1 MSKIARKACAF
12 AALTL
17 VAFHTPAVAQSPTGE
32 DEAKLIAFLDRETKP
47 GLLTFGK
54 YGRLADGNYVVSA
67 VFHRELRNPLDKLT
81 GFCSAQAQTH
91 RRARRLSL

>member
-17 VAFHTPAVAQSPTGE
+17 VAIHTPAMAESPARE
-32 DEAKLIAFLDRETKP
+32 DEAKLIAFLDKETKP

-54 YGRLADGNYVVSA
+54 YGRLAGWPVG
-67 VFHRELRNPLDKLT
+67 RWQLCCECGLPP
-81 GFCSAQAQTH
+81 
-91 RRARRLSL
+91 RASKSVG